1 MTYELMQRYFYID
14 FGGSRPSGSVSEG
27 VASAMDMSSGNPEHI
42 GGYQVARPIFA
53 GVESKFGLLL
63 PRYSFFY
70 KYILLFF
77 ICDVY
82 FKTTISAKYP
92 SRAKFLKH
100 REQRN
105 LAVQKSSFKMHL
117 L

>member
-1 MTYELMQRYFYID
+1 MVTYELMQRYFYID

-70 KYILLFF
+70 RFIFIF
-77 ICDVY
+77 ICDV
-82 FKTTISAKYP
+82 
-92 SRAKFLKH
+92 LKNEDFFC
-100 REQRN
+100 R
-105 LAVQKSSFKMHL
+105 
-117 L
+117 